1 MSIVL
6 FYISA
11 SCFLPMITMIYIKFM
26 FNVYLSNWTISNFI
40 DLIIGLYFANMNPE
54 VEWLFQ
60 VSILN
65 INATKLNSE
74 ELVEG

>member
-1 MSIVL
+1 M
-6 FYISA
+6 FF
-11 SCFLPMITMIYIKFM
+11 FLSTITIIYIKFL
-26 FNVYLSNWTISNFI
+26 FNVYLSNWTKGRDHIYLYRSNSWSI
-40 DLIIGLYFANMNPE
+40 EYFANMNPE
-54 VEWLFQ
+54 DEWLFQ